1 MGLLFVALIVSFVGL
16 LFWAQ
21 RAGSQQQ
28 ERFFQ
33 AVMSGDPSVLLAL
46 CDPAL
51 RDQIDAPVLAQWM
64 GQVRKQLGDYKG
76 LSSSDFSTSANTTEQ
91 GTLIQSE
98 GTVHFQSGDAKSELE
113 FLNNLLVKFS
123 IESEKIPP
131 GWLTGLDDTTLY
143 QERGEDFIRKFFD
156 RDAKGASDSMHEE
169 LRRTV
174 SDDKLASMI
183 DQVTSSA
190 GPLKSIEFQESKFH
204 AGDGEELVLSYRVN
218 GENKPLDAT
227 VDFQFVGLK
236 GVLMGFNFQEADLA
250 GSGELE

>member
-1 MGLLFVALIVSFVGL
+1 
-16 LFWAQ
+16 
-21 RAGSQQQ
+21 
-28 ERFFQ
+28 
-33 AVMSGDPSVLLAL
+33 
-46 CDPAL
+46 
-51 RDQIDAPVLAQWM
+51 
-64 GQVRKQLGDYKG
+64 
-76 LSSSDFSTSANTTEQ
+76 
-91 GTLIQSE
+91 
-98 GTVHFQSGDAKSELE
+98 
-113 FLNNLLVKFS
+113 
-123 IESEKIPP
+123 
-131 GWLTGLDDTTLY
+131 
-143 QERGEDFIRKFFD
+143 
-156 RDAKGASDSMHEE
+156 MHEE